1 VWLAELKPVAVPKVD
16 LDTQALFEA
25 AKSNPPATFLSSDVV
40 LAKRADMP
48 KDQDH
53 AAQIVLDLATIF
65 DEADADKDG
74 KLTLEEWHNFY
85 YYYYWLE
92 KEQLQKL
99 FTECDTNGDGTLD
112 KEEFTVGCANKYL
125 IKWAQVVG
133 DRMMFAVSPSTV
145 PHLRNHYTTVRGSHS
160 RAVSGSASACCSL
173 RCAVLFRVVSL
184 TLQNTVLIEIL
195 HDALA
200 QEPQKENIKDATV
213 VLPPAVAHTHSLA
226 PCASEA

>member
-1 VWLAELKPVAVPKVD
+1 MAPPKVN

-25 AKSNPPATFLSSDVV
+25 AKSNPPATFLSTDVV

-53 AAQIVLDLATIF
+53 AAQIILDLATIF
-65 DEADADKDG
+65 DEADVDKDG
-74 KLTLEEWHNFY
+74 KLTLEEWHNRCGT
-85 YYYYWLE
+85 WLE

-99 FTECDTNGDGTLD
+99 FTECDTNRDGTLD
-112 KEEFTVGCANKYL
+112 KGEFTVGCANKYL

-145 PHLRNHYTTVRGSHS
+145 PHLRNHYTTMRGSHS

-213 VLPPAVAHTHSLA
+213 VLPPAAAHTHSLA
-226 PCASEA
+226 PCASVA

>member
-1 VWLAELKPVAVPKVD
+1 MAVPKVN

-25 AKSNPPATFLSSDVV
+25 AKSNPPATFYSSDVV

-53 AAQIVLDLATIF
+53 AAQIILNLATIF
-65 DEADADKDG
+65 DEADVDKDG

-133 DRMMFAVSPSTV
+133 DRMMFAVSQSTV
-145 PHLRNHYTTVRGSHS
+145 GTT
-160 RAVSGSASACCSL
+160 
-173 RCAVLFRVVSL
+173 
-184 TLQNTVLIEIL
+184 TLLCVVLIREQCPVAPV
-195 HDALA
+195 H
-200 QEPQKENIKDATV
+200 
-213 VLPPAVAHTHSLA
+213 AVALDVQYY
-226 PCASEA
+226 SELSVSPFKIQC

>member
-1 VWLAELKPVAVPKVD
+1 MAPPKVD

-25 AKSNPPATFLSSDVV
+25 AKSNPPATFYSSDVV

-53 AAQIVLDLATIF
+53 AAQIMLDLATIF
-65 DEADADKDG
+65 DEADVDKDG
-74 KLTLEEWHNFY
+74 KLTLEEWHNKCGT
-85 YYYYWLE
+85 WLE

-145 PHLRNHYTTVRGSHS
+145 PHLRNHYTTMRGSHS

-173 RCAVLFRVVSL
+173 RCTVLFRVVSL

-226 PCASEA
+226 PCASET